1 MATKR
6 HEKIRKGERGKL
18 KGSLERGAEVRSRA
32 CGGNGL
38 SALEVIRGGQCL
50 GRGPQVWSGRAV
62 GAEGE
67 PDQMA
72 DDGSFSK
79 IW

>member
-18 KGSLERGAEVRSRA
+18 KGSLERGAEARSRA
-32 CGGNGL
+32 CGCNGL
-38 SALEVIRGGQCL
+38 SALEVIRVASA
-50 GRGPQVWSGRAV
+50 RGEGPRLRSGRAV

-72 DDGSFSK
+72 DDESFSK